1 MLITISL
8 NKINSTTFKFLQ
20 QTKQPSKCLEL
31 RDKIKSGSKHA
42 NKSKKKKGLTYTQFS
57 ALAPQKEKKIAIE
70 FDKNS
75 LLLLQQTLYTKTY
88 LGNI

>member
-1 MLITISL
+1 MQ
-8 NKINSTTFKFLQ
+8 INQ
-20 QTKQPSKCLEL
+20 
-31 RDKIKSGSKHA
+31 R
-42 NKSKKKKGLTYTQFS
+42 KKKGLTYTQFS